1 MTFFNMAKL
10 FFSLRGVPEDE
21 AEEVRQ
27 LLEEHVIDYYETSA
41 GNWGVSMPAI
51 WLKNEAQWEKANE
64 LMHQYQQQRAI
75 EQRALYEEL
84 KRTGQHRTI
93 LDVAKEKPATLLL
106 YLGFCVFILYISMK
120 LIVDFGF

>member
-51 WLKNEAQWEKANE
+51 WLKDEAQWEKANE
-64 LMHQYQQQRAI
+64 LLHLYQQQRAI
-75 EQRALYEEL
+75 GQRALYEEL

-93 LDVAKEKPATLLL
+93 LDVAKEKPVTLLL